1 MCKKSVVVLLTKP
14 IAFLTFSLPSASLD
28 VKVPIDKQDD
38 DGGADD
44 GDDDVNYDG
53 DDDYYARISMIMT
66 PIMMMMAVK
75 TTTLMMTMVTYS
87 HYILVHRY
95 SRFYGRKLRLL
106 GKYACRLSGECYAN
120 HHQGGE
126 ALTSLPLTSI

>member
-1 MCKKSVVVLLTKP
+1 MCKRSVIVLLTKP

-28 VKVPIDKQDD
+28 LKVPIDKQDD

-53 DDDYYARISMIMT
+53 DDDYHARISMIMT
-66 PIMMMMAVK
+66 PIMMMAVK

-87 HYILVHRY
+87 HYILVPRY
-95 SRFYGRKLRLL
+95 SRFM
-106 GKYACRLSGECYAN
+106 GENCDY
-120 HHQGGE
+120 
-126 ALTSLPLTSI
+126 